1 MTQVRGKCPKCRTAF
16 NVEVEPGAF
25 FLCPGCGARLKS
37 RGETP
42 RPPQITERLEA
53 AVAAAAVAAAETD
66 GTRPVSGE
74 GETPGGAQA
83 APPPEVA
90 PTPPAP
96 PAAVETPP
104 PASPDAS
111 TGEAPTPAET
121 PRPDPSGAPDASHP
135 VAPTPGSSL
144 EELMYSLYVV
154 QKEILETLQSRLGP
168 RGGQEIRQAGDQVV
182 DQSDEFTAMPP
193 APTRTRRQK
202 TVLLIDDDELTRS
215 AAVAALQQVE
225 VPVRTVS
232 DAPQALAALT
242 EHRPDVIVL
251 EPELAG
257 DTSGDD
263 LVNTIKATIEWVDIP
278 IVLFTRA
285 DVTSQDEARIRGADE
300 FVLKGPR
307 GAEALVS
314 QVITLF
320 RKG

>member
-37 RGETP
+37 RGTSP
-42 RPPQITERLEA
+42 RPRQITERLEA
-53 AVAAAAVAAAETD
+53 AVAAAAAAAAEAD
-66 GTRPVSGE
+66 ASRSVDEE
-74 GETPGGAQA
+74 GETPGGAE
-83 APPPEVA
+83 APPTPKVA
-90 PTPPAP
+90 ASPPAP
-96 PAAVETPP
+96 PSVPEAPP
-104 PASPDAS
+104 PPSPDTAAA
-111 TGEAPTPAET
+111 EAPAPAEA
-121 PRPDPSGAPDASHP
+121 PPPGPSAAPQLSQPGAPKA
-135 VAPTPGSSL
+135 GSSL

-154 QKEILETLQSRLGP
+154 QKEILETLQAHLGP
-168 RGGQEIRQAGDQVV
+168 GGGQEPKLAAEQVV
-182 DQSDEFTAMPP
+182 EQSDEFTAMPP
-193 APTRTRRQK
+193 APARTRRQK

-215 AAVAALQQVE
+215 AAAAALQQVE
-225 VPVRTVS
+225 VPVRTVP
-232 DAPQALAALT
+232 DAPRALEALT
-242 EHRPDVIVL
+242 EQRPDVIVL

-257 DTSGDD
+257 DTTGDD

-285 DVTSQDEARIRGADE
+285 AVTSQDEARVRGADE

-320 RKG
+320 RKR

>member
-104 PASPDAS
+104 PASADAS

-182 DQSDEFTAMPP
+182 SCANYNSPGQVVIAGH
-193 APTRTRRQK
+193 
-202 TVLLIDDDELTRS
+202 S
-215 AAVAALQQVE
+215 AAVERVCTAAKSAGARRALPLPVS
-225 VPVRTVS
+225 VPPVCV
-232 DAPQALAALT
+232 
-242 EHRPDVIVL
+242 
-251 EPELAG
+251 
-257 DTSGDD
+257 
-263 LVNTIKATIEWVDIP
+263 
-278 IVLFTRA
+278 
-285 DVTSQDEARIRGADE
+285 
-300 FVLKGPR
+300 
-307 GAEALVS
+307 
-314 QVITLF
+314 
-320 RKG
+320 